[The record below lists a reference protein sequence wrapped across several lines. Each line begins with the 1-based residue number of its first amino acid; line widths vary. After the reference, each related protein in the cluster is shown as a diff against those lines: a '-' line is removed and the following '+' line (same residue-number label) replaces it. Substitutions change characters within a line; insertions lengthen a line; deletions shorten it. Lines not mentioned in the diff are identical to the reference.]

1 MKKFAVIGNPVINS
15 ASPIIYNHLFKINNL
30 DAYYTRL
37 LVTDIKNGLE
47 TFRMLNL
54 DAVNVTMPY
63 KQLVYGWVDYP
74 DEISKITETCN
85 TLIFKEQIFG
95 FNTDYKATY
104 DSLHK
109 IEVDKLSDILVI
121 GAGSTAIT
129 VVDILS
135 KLNKQIDIINRTKE
149 NVNIICSFYSNVRL
163 IDEETI
169 KKSYDLIINTASDLR
184 FFKPYSKLTTAKFL
198 FDFNYMKNQLCKL
211 FHKYQK
217 LIDGFEILK
226 NQAFYAFKHF
236 ADDIFISENVVFD
249 DDKISELLRQKKIKK
264 DNISLIGMTSV
275 GKTEFARSLARELN
289 MDYFSVD
296 EFIEK
301 QTGKS
306 VSRIFEE
313 HGEQEFRK
321 IEAQVIKQ
329 ISMLKNTIIDTGGG
343 SCIFDENIEMLKSC
357 SFVVFLARKPEHI
370 WNDIKTDNRPILKHA
385 DYEEFLSIFN
395 RRLDNYFKCSDLI
408 YSFAKFDTA
417 FQVLKNE
424 LSNYLNA
431 D

>member
-1 MKKFAVIGNPVINS
+1 MKKFAVIGNPIINS
-15 ASPIIYNHLFKINNL
+15 ASPIIYNYLFKINNL
-30 DAYYTRL
+30 DAYYSRL
-37 LVTDIKNGLE
+37 LVTDIKNGLD
-47 TFRMLNL
+47 TFHLLKL

-95 FNTDYKATY
+95 YNTDYKATY
-104 DSLHK
+104 DVLHK
-109 IEVDKLSDILVI
+109 IKVDSLSDILVI

-129 VVDILS
+129 VVDILK
-135 KLNKQIDIINRTKE
+135 KLNKQIDIINRTRE
-149 NVNIICSFYSNVRL
+149 NVNIISSFYDNVRV
-163 IDEETI
+163 INEDTVKE
-169 KKSYDLIINTASDLR
+169 SYDLITNTASDLS
-184 FFKPYSKLTTAKFL
+184 FFKHYSKLTNAKIL

-211 FHKYQK
+211 FPNYQY

-226 NQAFYAFKHF
+226 NQAFYAFNHF
-236 ADDIFISENVVFD
+236 ADDIFHSKNVLFEDEN
-249 DDKISELLRQKKIKK
+249 ISELLRQKKSKK
-264 DNISLIGMTSV
+264 SNFSLIGMTSV

-301 QTGKS
+301 YAGKS
-306 VSRIFEE
+306 IAKIFEE
-313 HGEQEFRK
+313 QGESEFRK
-321 IEAQVIKQ
+321 IEANVIKQ
-329 ISMLKNTIIDTGGG
+329 ISSLKNSIIDTGGG
-343 SCIFDENIEMLKSC
+343 SCIFNENIEMLKSH

-370 WNDIKTDNRPILKHA
+370 WNDVKTDNRPILKHA
-385 DYEEFLSIFN
+385 NYEEFLSIFN

-424 LSNYLNA
+424 LCNYLNA